1 MLMFLILSPDSFSLS
16 VSHTGTTY
24 SVSHFFIYTLP
35 LSHLDIFRSFHSAVR
50 AHFDL
55 LSRDPF
61 YIMAS
66 QDLISQYSAD
76 MNGIPPS
83 QPDRSRTPPRH
94 QHGWHQAVPA
104 FRGPMH
110 YAMTTHRPFWNPSGI
125 PPPPPT
131 LHRSQHAHHGL
142 HLRHL
147 FRLHR
152 LRAHRHLPTM
162 PILHLNAI
170 LSHRDRRDLCHPRE
184 QVPRSTKDIHADQLK
199 SHQWRTGNL
208 MSTSTTP
215 TRSMVW
221 TFPPEFDK
229 ADSQATR
236 TLKGWILY
244 KSHSGSSCTRACTI
258 PGFVGL
264 HTEEK
269 PSFFL
274 LTT

>member
-1 MLMFLILSPDSFSLS
+1 MEFLLPSRIALAHLLVINMDGTKQYLRS
-16 VSHTGTTY
+16 VARCTMQWRPIDLFGA
-24 SVSHFFIYTLP
+24 LP
-35 LSHLDIFRSFHSAVR
+35 GYRLRHLH
-50 AHFDL
+50 
-55 LSRDPF
+55 
-61 YIMAS
+61 
-66 QDLISQYSAD
+66 
-76 MNGIPPS
+76 
-83 QPDRSRTPPRH
+83 
-94 QHGWHQAVPA
+94 
-104 FRGPMH
+104 
-110 YAMTTHRPFWNPSGI
+110 
-125 PPPPPT
+125 

-170 LSHRDRRDLCHPRE
+170 LLHRDRRDLCHPRE

-221 TFPPEFDK
+221 TSPPESDR
-229 ADSQATR
+229 ADFQATR

-244 KSHSGSSCTRACTI
+244 KSHSGSSCTRAYTI
-258 PGFVGL
+258 LGFAEL

-269 PSFFL
+269 PSSFL

>member
-1 MLMFLILSPDSFSLS
+1 MEFLLPSRIALAHLLVINMDGTKQYLRSVARCTMQWRPIDLS
-16 VSHTGTTY
+16 GTRPEY
-24 SVSHFFIYTLP
+24 RLR
-35 LSHLDIFRSFHSAVR
+35 HLH
-50 AHFDL
+50 
-55 LSRDPF
+55 
-61 YIMAS
+61 
-66 QDLISQYSAD
+66 
-76 MNGIPPS
+76 
-83 QPDRSRTPPRH
+83 
-94 QHGWHQAVPA
+94 
-104 FRGPMH
+104 
-110 YAMTTHRPFWNPSGI
+110 
-125 PPPPPT
+125 

-147 FRLHR
+147 FRPHR

-221 TFPPEFDK
+221 TSPPEFDR
-229 ADSQATR
+229 ADFQATR

-258 PGFVGL
+258 PGFVEL

-269 PSFFL
+269 PSSFL